1 MAGEKKESMDR
12 VCRGRGEGGVVQ
24 WEKGFQEPDNRPN
37 KRRAYSI
44 CWDDYREFTSDLSKN
59 SSRGTLGQKPR
70 WN

>member
-12 VCRGRGEGGVVQ
+12 VCRGSGELFNGK
-24 WEKGFQEPDNRPN
+24 KGFRNTDNRPN

-59 SSRGTLGQKPR
+59 SSRETLGQKPR